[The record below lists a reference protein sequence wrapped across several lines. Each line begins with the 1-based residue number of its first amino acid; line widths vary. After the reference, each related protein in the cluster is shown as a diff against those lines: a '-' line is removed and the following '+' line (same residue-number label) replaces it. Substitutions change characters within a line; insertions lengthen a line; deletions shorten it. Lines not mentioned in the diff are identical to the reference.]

1 MRVAK
6 ARRVEIKFTQEEEWL
21 IIKEIKEVNLRKN
34 HFSIR
39 RKAEIL
45 TLEAIVRLGRITAM
59 RNA

>member
-34 HFSIR
+34 QFSIR